1 MDLQQVNQESGSG
14 RSRLVSGQEFGS
26 EILALVEVL
35 AKRLLGFLPTHSPH
49 LYELEWLLL
58 V

>member
-1 MDLQQVNQESGSG
+1 MPVGLAVGSG

-35 AKRLLGFLPTHSPH
+35 AKWLLGFLPTHSPH
-49 LYELEWLLL
+49 LYKLELLLL